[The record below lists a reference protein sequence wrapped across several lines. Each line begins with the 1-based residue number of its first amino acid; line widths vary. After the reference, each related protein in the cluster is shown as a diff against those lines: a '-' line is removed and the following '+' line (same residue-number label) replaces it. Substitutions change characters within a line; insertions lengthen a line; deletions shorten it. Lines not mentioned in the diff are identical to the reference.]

1 MDIEYTLDFIAKKCK
16 NVYLV
21 AVFGCGRRVYDSKRH
36 TGFLSKE
43 EASLRYEIFNRIL
56 GTVGNQQE
64 EKKEAE
70 SSDTLGGLLKKTTSI
85 GGYLKKKTSVAKSGA
100 EKYNDEI
107 RKITLIYCSKK
118 E

>member
-1 MDIEYTLDFIAKKCK
+1 MLNVYDKKTKFYTTMDIEYTLDFIAKKCK

-56 GTVGNQQE
+56 GTVGN
-64 EKKEAE
+64 
-70 SSDTLGGLLKKTTSI
+70 
-85 GGYLKKKTSVAKSGA
+85 
-100 EKYNDEI
+100 
-107 RKITLIYCSKK
+107 
-118 E
+118 